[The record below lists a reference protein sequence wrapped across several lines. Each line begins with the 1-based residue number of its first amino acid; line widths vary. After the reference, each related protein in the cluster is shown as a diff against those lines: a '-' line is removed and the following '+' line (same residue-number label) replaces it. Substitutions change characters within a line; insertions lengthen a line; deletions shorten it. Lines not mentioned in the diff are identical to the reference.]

1 MKNFS
6 ILSLNLNI
14 KKISTHG
21 KMQWFLLKA
30 QNNKKTTAIFASIYE
45 LCARLTDTLQIIT
58 DKWNDNA

>member
-1 MKNFS
+1 
-6 ILSLNLNI
+6 
-14 KKISTHG
+14 
-21 KMQWFLLKA
+21 MQWFLLKA